1 MGFVGSKS
9 LSSPARCLNKVSPAL
24 FFRRLRVDGAV
35 LAFQGL
41 GFRTSSCCFV
51 TGLSVRG
58 TLSINAKAIQT
69 PVLEFSARVGIFRS
83 PTRRIIIVF
92 WVYSGP
98 II

>member
-1 MGFVGSKS
+1 MGFLGSKS
-9 LSSPARCLNKVSPAL
+9 LSSPARCLNKVGPAL

-69 PVLEFSARVGIFRS
+69 PVLELRVGIFRS